1 MRKIKSFMVLAFVL
15 VLASCS
21 TNNKPEMV
29 AGEFTK
35 LLYTANFEDAK
46 ALCTEE
52 SKQAVD
58 FVAAFATQK
67 VAEMKKA
74 DIKFETTEVKVADD
88 GKSADIK
95 GIVKGAIDL
104 KNGEVKDS
112 TDTKLHMVKQNEKW
126 LVDFK
131 LK

>member
-1 MRKIKSFMVLAFVL
+1 MRKLKSFMVMAFVL

-21 TNNKPEMV
+21 NNNKPEV
-29 AGEFTK
+29 AAEEFTK
-35 LLYTANFEDAK
+35 LLYTADFEGAK

-74 DIKFETTEVKVADD
+74 DIKFEITEVKLADD
-88 GKSADIK
+88 GKSADVK

-112 TDTKLHMVKQNEKW
+112 TDTKLHLVKQNEKW